1 MGGSGSGRNFS
12 DSADTA
18 WNPAGLAESVKR
30 TRQLQDRVELEQLFD
45 ETVGRINQFDT
56 EEMAQHKQTILNALR
71 DEFEG
76 LTDLQGGG
84 SRTRHTYVDGLSDVD
99 FLADLGPYSQSSVP
113 SKNDSAAVIAAMADR
128 IQRRLPL
135 TEVTPGR
142 MAVTI
147 RFADGHEL
155 QVLPAFR
162 YHSGYRVPDA
172 EGSGWV
178 LTRPSVFAQLL
189 RARNADTGG
198 RLLRIIKLGK
208 LMCAKADVGIKSYEC
223 DQNPWEGSRTL
234 KAIARWVILWQHH
247 PPQGPRRRAMTL
259 NVDMSVQQIQQDFQ
273 ALVAYVTGPDT
284 RMASAYTVEL
294 TLFRHLLAVGAA
306 LLRVFFQT
314 RAAERPA
321 GPVHAPDG
329 APRGYHDR
337 RVTTYYSVFG
347 KVRFARHD
355 FTAAGQAGV
364 CPLDA
369 ELSLPARSYSG
380 LLQEWGTYG
389 TTDASYHESGAARGR
404 ILGLEVGS
412 TALET
417 MVADAAVDVEDFHGF
432 RWVLLT

>member
-1 MGGSGSGRNFS
+1 MGGSGGGRNFS
-12 DSADTA
+12 GSADTA
-18 WNPAGLAESVKR
+18 WNPAGLAESVER

-56 EEMAQHKQTILNALR
+56 EEMVQHKQTILNALR

-189 RARNADTGG
+189 RERNADTGG

-208 LMCAKADVGIKSYEC
+208 LMCAKADVGIKSYHLE
-223 DQNPWEGSRTL
+223 N
-234 KAIARWVILWQHH
+234 IAV
-247 PPQGPRRRAMTL
+247 RA
-259 NVDMSVQQIQQDFQ
+259 F
-273 ALVAYVTGPDT
+273 
-284 RMASAYTVEL
+284 
-294 TLFRHLLAVGAA
+294 
-306 LLRVFFQT
+306 
-314 RAAERPA
+314 ERYN
-321 GPVHAPDG
+321 GE
-329 APRGYHDR
+329 
-337 RVTTYYSVFG
+337 
-347 KVRFARHD
+347 
-355 FTAAGQAGV
+355 Q
-364 CPLDA
+364 
-369 ELSLPARSYSG
+369 
-380 LLQEWGTYG
+380 
-389 TTDASYHESGAARGR
+389 TDASMLRHLFNQTKRLVGQPIRDVTGQNTYVDGYLTSQAERMALARG
-404 ILGLEVGS
+404 LAS
-412 TALET
+412 LET
-417 MVADAAVDVEDFHGF
+417 RIAAAGEQPDKW
-432 RWVLLT
+432 RPLLD